1 MLVENLMVNDD
12 HWAWQE
18 KEMAV
23 ETVVNRKGYHEVG
36 TNMFV
41 PEDEAYEYALA
52 ICLDGTEE
60 GRKEF
65 KEMLVEWF
73 YSGGNWRR
81 EE

>member
-18 KEMAV
+18 REMAV
-23 ETVVNRKGYHEVG
+23 EKIVGRKGYREAE

-41 PEDEAYEYALA
+41 PEDEAYVYALA

-60 GRKEF
+60 DRKEF
-65 KEMLVEWF
+65 KKMLVEWF

-81 EE
+81 E